1 MSSESSPVAFVT
13 GASRGIGKAG
23 ALALADAGYDVVVTA
38 RTVRPGE
45 SHDYSTTMATAGRA
59 TALPGSIE
67 ETAAEVERRGQRA
80 LPLRLDLTDRAT
92 IDAAVS
98 EALAS
103 WGRID
108 VLYNNGIYQGPG
120 LMDPILDLPEEKLA
134 LVFEGNVFAQ
144 LHLTRKV
151 VRHMIERGGGTV
163 VNMSSTAGQ
172 VDPQQKT
179 GEGGWGFAYGASKSA
194 FHRMAAFLHLELH
207 EHGIRAYNID
217 PGYVATESQLATMG
231 KDDPIYQIQIAHGAP
246 PEVPARMLIWLLTTE
261 EGRSRSGESFH
272 APSFVKRNQLLPG
285 WPPARKTAPP
295 GEEAS

>member
-1 MSSESSPVAFVT
+1 MSSDRHPVAFVT

-23 ALALADAGYDVVVTA
+23 ALALAEAGYDVVVTA
-38 RTVRPGE
+38 RTVRAGE
-45 SHDYSTTMATAGRA
+45 SHDYSTTTAAAGRPV
-59 TALPGSIE
+59 ALPGSIE
-67 ETAAEVERRGQRA
+67 ETAAEVEKRGRRA

-92 IDAAVS
+92 IDAAVE
-98 EALAS
+98 EALAQ

-120 LMDPILDLPEEKLA
+120 LMDPILDLPEDKLA

-144 LHLTRKV
+144 LYLTRKV
-151 VRHMIERGGGTV
+151 VRDMIERGGGTV
-163 VNMSSTAGQ
+163 VNMTSTAGQ
-172 VDPQQKT
+172 VDPEQKT

-207 EHGIRAYNID
+207 ERGIRAYNID

-285 WPPARKTAPP
+285 WPPPKPARKT
-295 GEEAS
+295 S